1 MAKAYYQINTRMRVD
16 QVQAIKQQAS
26 ENKRT
31 MQAEIEMIF
40 DEYLAMKKSTKE
52 QQPCSQQ

>member
-40 DEYLAMKKSTKE
+40 DEYLAMKKVTKE
-52 QQPCSQQ
+52 QQQCNQQ

>member
-52 QQPCSQQ
+52 QQPCNQQ

>member
-52 QQPCSQQ
+52 QQQCNQQ

>member
-40 DEYLAMKKSTKE
+40 DEYLAMKKTAKE
-52 QQPCSQQ
+52 QQQCSQQ

>member
-40 DEYLAMKKSTKE
+40 DEYLAMKKSTKA
-52 QQPCSQQ
+52 QQQCSQQ

>member
-1 MAKAYYQINTRMRVD
+1 MKRYYHQINTRIRTD
-16 QVQAIKQQAS
+16 HVQAIKQQAK

-40 DEYLAMKKSTKE
+40 DEYFEQKTTTKE
-52 QQPCSQQ
+52 QQQCNTQ